1 MQGEHRMLNMFR
13 DGGLP
18 MWFLL
23 AFGLA
28 TLFFA
33 ARFAWAPVRRT
44 LRITLA
50 LGAATG
56 FTSLTGICTDFATVG
71 RHAPRFPK
79 GKLVELLLQGM
90 AESLSP
96 GILGFTFLSLAAL
109 IVALGF
115 HREVA
120 E

>member
-1 MQGEHRMLNMFR
+1 MSNLIR

-56 FTSLTGICTDFATVG
+56 FTSVTGMCADFANVG
-71 RHAPRFPK
+71 RHAPSFPK
-79 GKLVELLLQGM
+79 STLVEVVLQGM

-96 GILGFTFLSLAAL
+96 GILGFTFLSLASL
-109 IVALGF
+109 IVAFGF